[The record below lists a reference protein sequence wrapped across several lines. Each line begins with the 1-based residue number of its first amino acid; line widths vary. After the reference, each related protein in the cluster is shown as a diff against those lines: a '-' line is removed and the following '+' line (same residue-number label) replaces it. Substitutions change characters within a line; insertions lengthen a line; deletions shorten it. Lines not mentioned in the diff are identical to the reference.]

1 MGSFLRFLT
10 YSFPL
15 AYMFIVVPVLA
26 YFVKILQYSLKS
38 GIVLLLVLFL
48 LFKIAL
54 AIWGLLYFY
63 MNFRIVF
70 LEILW
75 DFVGLIL
82 NLYIA
87 LGNVHVLMIL
97 ILPMCEH

>member
-1 MGSFLRFLT
+1 M
-10 YSFPL
+10 
-15 AYMFIVVPVLA
+15 
-26 YFVKILQYSLKS
+26 KS
-38 GIVLLLVLFL
+38 GIVMPVALFL

-63 MNFRIVF
+63 KNFRIVF

-97 ILPMCEH
+97 ILPTRKHFLVPYFFL